1 MFDSTY
7 LILLHF
13 ENNQANKQKINNK
26 IQNEIKYHNNPLQN
40 GCHPVTTRILN
51 DTDSVII
58 DNSIITN
65 NSKKTDK
72 ISGLTK

>member
-13 ENNQANKQKINNK
+13 ENNQANKKKINNK
-26 IQNEIKYHNNPLQN
+26 IQNEIKYHNNPLHN
-40 GCHPVTTRILN
+40 GCKSVKKTILN
-51 DTDSVII
+51 DTDNVII

>member
-13 ENNQANKQKINNK
+13 ENNQANKKKIKDDMIQNK
-26 IQNEIKYHNNPLQN
+26 ITYRNNPLHN
-40 GCHPVTTRILN
+40 GCHPVTKRILN
-51 DTDSVII
+51 DTDNVIV

-65 NSKKTDK
+65 NSKKPRK
-72 ISGLTK
+72 

>member
-26 IQNEIKYHNNPLQN
+26 IQNEIKYHNNPLHN
-40 GCHPVTTRILN
+40 GCKSVKKPILN
-51 DTDSVII
+51 DTDNVIV

-65 NSKKTDK
+65 NSKKTR
-72 ISGLTK
+72 